1 MMCKKLEGVKKEL
14 DTVVKM
20 LHDFQEDIQ
29 KDDYA
34 ERRRQA
40 LERIKKDCAILKLNN
55 LDWIGPELCDNRV
68 KE

>member
-1 MMCKKLEGVKKEL
+1 VKNEL
-14 DTVVKM
+14 DSIVKM
-20 LHDFQEDIQ
+20 LQDFQENIK

-40 LERIKKDCAILKLNN
+40 LERMKKDCAILKLNN
-55 LDWIGPELCDNRV
+55 LDWIGPELCDNSV